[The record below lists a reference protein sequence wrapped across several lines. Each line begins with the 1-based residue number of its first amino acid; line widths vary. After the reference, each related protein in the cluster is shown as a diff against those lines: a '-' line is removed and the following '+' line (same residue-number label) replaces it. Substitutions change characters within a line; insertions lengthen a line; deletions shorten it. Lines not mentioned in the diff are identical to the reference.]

1 MKTTSSCERTPFPTV
16 SVFWENA
23 ALLLI
28 LGVLVLRSVF
38 IEVTYYTAPA
48 SPFLPLPEPVNSLLI
63 SFVLLAVF
71 FVHQVL
77 FFLHPPARSISTQ
90 LTLGICVFLLLGL
103 FSAASASNKRDAL
116 TELTTLAAALL
127 IVPTVSELFRK
138 PDRILLFLWVLTALG
153 IAAVYQ
159 CREQALSDNEAVL
172 RNYEQN
178 PQKIL
183 EELGIEP
190 GTLKHWQFE
199 HRLRSK
205 DIRGFL
211 TTSNSTGSFLLLC
224 LFGSLGLL
232 RYAVL
237 LPARPERL
245 IQILLYGSA
254 VLCLGYGLFLCRSR
268 GAITSGLFCLISWM
282 GCLWLGKQLWPVRGR
297 LLTAALLCAA
307 AAVFWAVWYG
317 MHHGRLPGPNALLVR
332 WQYWAS
338 TVQLIAEHPLRG
350 IGGGNFTIW
359 YPLYKI
365 PAAPELIRD
374 PHNFPLSL
382 AAQYGI
388 PAALVFAAVLILP
401 LTAVLRHGP
410 CRAEPSGTGGPTLSS
425 GLLLTAACAVVL
437 LMVRPCVI
445 GQTDAEADSLVRGAY
460 FLVYYLA
467 PAGAMLLCLWL
478 FVLAGRVPT
487 DSANLQ
493 KALLPALGWG
503 ISAVLIHNLIDFAL
517 FETAV
522 LTALMLCVGAF
533 WALGSAPCSVSIR
546 KTPVRLMSVCGLA
559 AVFSAWTY
567 GAVWLPLRAGLLIQQ
582 ALRNPAQSI
591 FLLRAAEAK
600 DPLSPQPAWYQGQ
613 ILFQQAE
620 KRTAARQP
628 LLEEAR
634 KAFTRALSRSPM
646 DYRLMETL
654 GDLFTVLAESE
665 NKEDLQTSLYRTSYE
680 WTLQAW
686 RRFPGSDRLVY
697 KLGTL
702 SERLN
707 RPQEAAGWYALA
719 VQIEEDYRNQFRQ
732 MYPNAPVFSRLGES
746 RYQYARDYAASPPPA
761 PAPQDFP
768 PPSP

>member
-1 MKTTSSCERTPFPTV
+1 MKNTSTCEKTPFLTV

-28 LGVLVLRSVF
+28 LGVLALRSVF

-48 SPFLPLPEPVNSLLI
+48 SPFLLLPEPVNSLLI

-77 FFLHPPARSISTQ
+77 FFLHPPSGQISIR
-90 LTLGICVFLLLGL
+90 LTLWIGVFVLLGF
-103 FSAASASNKRDAL
+103 FSAASASNKRDAI

-127 IVPTVSELFRK
+127 IIPTVSELFRK

-153 IAAVYQ
+153 ITAVYQ

-178 PQKIL
+178 PQKVL
-183 EELGIEP
+183 EEVGIEP

-232 RYAVL
+232 RYAFS

-245 IQILLYGSA
+245 IQILLYSSA

-268 GAITSGLFCLISWM
+268 GAITAGLSCLFGWI
-282 GCLWLGKQLWPVRGR
+282 GCLWLGKRLWAFRGQ

-307 AAVFWAVWYG
+307 AAVCWAVWYG

-332 WQYWAS
+332 WQYWVS
-338 TVQLIAEHPLRG
+338 TVQMIAEHPLRG

-388 PAALVFAAVLILP
+388 PAALVFAGILIVP

-410 CRAEPSGTGGPTLSS
+410 CRPAPSGTGGPTLSS
-425 GLLLTAACAVVL
+425 GLLLMAVCAVVL
-437 LMVRPCVI
+437 LMVRPWVI
-445 GQTDAEADSLVRGAY
+445 GQVDAEADSLVRGAY

-467 PAGAMLLCLWL
+467 PAGVMLLCLWL

-493 KALLPALGWG
+493 RALLPALGWG

-522 LTALMLCVGAF
+522 LTAGMLCLGAF
-533 WALGSAPCSVSIR
+533 WALGAAPSSVSNR
-546 KTPVRLMSVCGLA
+546 KISVRLACVFGPA
-559 AVFSAWTY
+559 AVFAVWTY
-567 GAVWLPLRAGLLIQQ
+567 GAVWLPLRAGLLLQQ
-582 ALRNPAQSI
+582 ALRTPAQSI
-591 FLLRAAEAK
+591 CLLRAAEAK

-620 KRTAARQP
+620 KRTADRQP

-634 KAFTRALSRSPM
+634 KAFTRALSRNPM
-646 DYRLMETL
+646 DYRLMEAL
-654 GDLFTVLAESE
+654 GDLFTVWAESE
-665 NKEDLQTSLYRTSYE
+665 NTEDVRTSFYQTSYE

-686 RRFPGSDRLVY
+686 QRFPGSDRLVY

-707 RPQEAAGWYALA
+707 RPQEAAGWYTLA
-719 VQIEEDYRNQFRQ
+719 VQIEDEYRRQFRQ
-732 MYPNAPVFSRLGES
+732 MYPNDPIFSRLGES
-746 RYQYARDYAASPPPA
+746 RYQYARDYALSHTAA
-761 PAPQDFP
+761 PAPP
-768 PPSP
+768 ESPPSRP